1 MDLYVHFWDV
11 ENNCVTT
18 CYYNSKFVGK
28 AAALNMY
35 ETFEIF
41 LAQLGR
47 KLSQVSSDGPS
58 IMASLD
64 LLNENRTDNELTRF
78 INIGACDLYATHSS
92 MKHDQRSSGW
102 KINKLSRLMNHQ
114 YFKSIMKSLHL
125 LKSLLIIHF
134 SFDQTSGYKMNKS
147 CRNMA

>member
-1 MDLYVHFWDV
+1 
-11 ENNCVTT
+11 
-18 CYYNSKFVGK
+18 
-28 AAALNMY
+28 MY

-41 LAQLGR
+41 LAQLER

-92 MKHDQRSSGW
+92 MKHDERSSGW
-102 KINKLSRLMNHQ
+102 KINKLSHLMNHH

-134 SFDQTSGYKMNKS
+134 RFDQTSGYKMNKLPKS
-147 CRNMA
+147 L